1 MEQWELIEK
10 LRKNPAAVQSLMY
23 SPDGQQLLRTLQ
35 GPDGGKTLAR
45 AAKEAAGGNS
55 GGMVRLLQQVMS
67 SPEGAALIRRIGE
80 NLQKQS

>member
-10 LRKNPAAVQSLMY
+10 LRKNPAAVHSLMY
-23 SPDGQQLLRTLQ
+23 SSDGQQLLRALQ
-35 GPDGGKTLAR
+35 GTDGGKTLTR
-45 AAKEAAGGNS
+45 AAQEAADGNS
-55 GGMVRLLQQVMS
+55 IGMVRLLQQVMS